1 MHTVPLGPRRT
12 RVSLVLGLVLA
23 LVMIVIGIVTIG
35 VNGPLW
41 FAIVLLVAG
50 ARIAALALV
59 RLALLR
65 RS

>member
-12 RVSLVLGLVLA
+12 RVSLVLGLALA
-23 LVMIVIGIVTIG
+23 LVMIVIGIVTIS

-41 FAIVLLVAG
+41 FAIALLAAG
-50 ARIAALALV
+50 ALIAALALV

-65 RS
+65 RN

>member
-1 MHTVPLGPRRT
+1 
-12 RVSLVLGLVLA
+12 
-23 LVMIVIGIVTIG
+23 MIVIGIVTIG

-50 ARIAALALV
+50 ALIAALALV

>member
-1 MHTVPLGPRRT
+1 MNTVPLGPRRT

-50 ARIAALALV
+50 ALIAALALV

>member
-1 MHTVPLGPRRT
+1 MHTVPLGPRRA

-50 ARIAALALV
+50 ALIAALALV
-59 RLALLR
+59 RLVLLR